1 MTVREARSAHG
12 TMTSSSSSPPHPA
25 ESANTTQRPRIFDGP
40 VLVGLVIYALCLT
53 LVLVLYHFQ

>member
-1 MTVREARSAHG
+1 MMIREARSAHG

-25 ESANTTQRPRIFDGP
+25 EAANSTERPRMFAGP